1 MRVSGTGKSYRDLYA
16 HFRTLADKY
25 GGLPMENIISAYV
38 RSASDRV
45 VRPFLT
51 DPYIQNR
58 RVKAIQSLPVD
69 YSKDKVAEMLRAP
82 QESERGLREVSRSL
96 EWTAY
101 PLRKIRKTYTDLMT
115 YRYYTYPA
123 YLGDGEVD
131 MDRLMREW
139 TLVEK
144 LNGELCPEAQ
154 AHKIAGLAIQEGKV
168 FYTPRISVDK
178 SHNKVNAAMLEPLP
192 SDWVKIVGLN
202 SESGYTVAFNLF
214 YLFQPGVC
222 AEQYGDLLTPYL
234 SDFDRILCPMGRG
247 TARPGSQ
254 VIYGSTAPSGKHG
267 RRIGVDMAEYR
278 RLAERGVAG
287 NPECYMQNGAWAY
300 WVTLPT
306 DRVWTFEIDDTTAA
320 VTPIMTGLFLAMLQ
334 IAQYEQV
341 QLELVQNPLV
351 SVMTGEIPYRKTD
364 GPEQEDAYMLSE
376 GGRTLF
382 ECYWYQML
390 AQNNTSGI
398 GFFTAPVNNLK
409 LHQLSEAPSA
419 TEISTKGYSYA
430 VEKSGLAGLIPVN
443 DNPRAGVVNMSA
455 KLEGRFCQTIYW
467 QFGRMMENIYRK
479 IGFAFTW
486 KFRMFGDITSDKE
499 MMTEISKSMSSGIL
513 PDTYLY
519 NALRGRSVLDDLDM
533 SRVLQKSG
541 VMDLRLPLVSGY
553 SLSRKDP
560 ALPPKNQ
567 EGQQGAGTAQTG
579 REGGE
584 PGRPAA
590 DISTVQSE
598 GTEDAID
605 AGTSGAE

>member
-1 MRVSGTGKSYRDLYA
+1 MRVNGTGSSYRDLYA
-16 HFRTLADKY
+16 HFRDLSKKY
-25 GGLPMENIISAYV
+25 GNLPMENIMSAYV

-45 VRPFLT
+45 ISPFLV

-58 RVKAIQSLPVD
+58 RVKEIQSLPVD
-69 YSKDKVAEMLRAP
+69 YSKDKVVEMLRSP
-82 QESERGLREVSRSL
+82 EDSERGLRQVSKSL

-101 PLRKIRKTYTDLMT
+101 PIRKIRKTYTDLMT

-123 YLGDGEVD
+123 FLRSENTD

-144 LNGELCPEAQ
+144 LNREISPSAA

-234 SDFDRILCPMGRG
+234 NDFNQILCPVGYVPK
-247 TARPGSQ
+247 RPGNQ
-254 VIYGSTAPSGKHG
+254 IIYGSTAPAGKHG
-267 RRIGVDMAEYR
+267 VRIGVDMDAYR
-278 RLAERGVAG
+278 SLAVSGAPG

-300 WVTLPT
+300 WVTLPP

-341 QLELVQNPLV
+341 QLELVQNPLI

-364 GPEQEDAYMLSE
+364 GPEQEDSYMLSE

-390 AQNNTSGI
+390 QQNNTSGI

-455 KLEGRFCQTIYW
+455 KLEGRFCQCIYW
-467 QFGRMMENIYRK
+467 QFSRMMESIYQK
-479 IGFAFTW
+479 IGLEYTW
-486 KFRMFGDITSDKE
+486 RFVMFGDITSDKE
-499 MMTEISKSMSSGIL
+499 MLAEINKSMSSGIL
-513 PDTYLY
+513 PDTFLY
-519 NALRGRSVLDDLDM
+519 NALRDRSLLDDISM
-533 SRVLQKSG
+533 SQVIQKSG

-553 SLSRKDP
+553 NLSRKEP
-560 ALPPKNQ
+560 VLPPKNQ
-567 EGQQGAGTAQTG
+567 QDPAAAIP
-579 REGGE
+579 GE
-584 PGRPAA
+584 AGRPQVG
-590 DISTVQSE
+590 IENVRSE

-605 AGTSGAE
+605 NG

>member
-1 MRVSGTGKSYRDLYA
+1 MRVSGTGRSYRELYE
-16 HFRTLADKY
+16 HFRELAGKY
-25 GGLPMENIISAYV
+25 GNLPVENIISAYV
-38 RSASDRV
+38 RSSSDRV
-45 VRPFLT
+45 VSPFLT

-58 RVKAIQSLPVD
+58 RVKAISSLPVD
-69 YSKDKVAEMLRAP
+69 YTKDKVVEMLRVP
-82 QESERGLREVSRSL
+82 EESERGLREVSHAL

-101 PLRKIRKTYTDLMT
+101 PIRKIRKTYTDLMT

-123 YLGDGEVD
+123 FLGDADVD

-144 LNGELCPEAQ
+144 LNGEIGPAAQ
-154 AHKIAGLAIQEGKV
+154 AHKITGLAIQEGKV
-168 FYTPRISVDK
+168 FFTPRVSVDK

-234 SDFDRILCPMGRG
+234 NDFNQILCPVGRR
-247 TARPGSQ
+247 ADRPECR
-254 VIYGSTAPSGKHG
+254 VIYGTTAPQGKRG
-267 RRIGVDMAEYR
+267 RRIGVDMEAYR
-278 RLAERGVAG
+278 RLAARGAPG

-300 WVTLPT
+300 WVTLPPE
-306 DRVWTFEIDDTTAA
+306 RVWTFEIDDTTAA

-341 QLELVQNPLV
+341 QLELVQNPLI
-351 SVMTGEIPYRKTD
+351 SVMTGEIPYRKTE

-455 KLEGRFCQTIYW
+455 KLEGRFCQCIYW
-467 QFGRMMENIYRK
+467 QFSRMMESIYRK
-479 IGFAFTW
+479 IGFSFTW
-486 KFRMFGDITSDKE
+486 KFVMFGDITSDKE

-513 PDTYLY
+513 PDTFLY
-519 NALRGRSVLDDLDM
+519 NALRGRSVLDDLAM
-533 SRVLQKSG
+533 SRVIQKSG
-541 VMDLRLPLVSGY
+541 IMDLRLPLVSGY

-567 EGQQGAGTAQTG
+567 GQQTAQTG
-579 REGGE
+579 GD

-590 DISTVQSE
+590 DISQVQSE

-605 AGTSGAE
+605 AGTSGGE

>member
-1 MRVSGTGKSYRDLYA
+1 MRVSGTGKSYLDLYK
-16 HFRTLADKY
+16 HFRELAGRY
-25 GGLPMENIISAYV
+25 GDLPVENIISAYV
-38 RSASDRV
+38 RSTGDRV
-45 VRPFLT
+45 VTPFLA

-69 YSKDKVAEMLRAP
+69 YSKDKVVQMLRAP
-82 QESERGLREVSRSL
+82 DESEVGLRQVSRSL

-101 PLRKIRKTYTDLMT
+101 PMRKIRKTYTDLMT

-123 YLGDGEVD
+123 YLDGGDVD

-144 LNGELCPEAQ
+144 LNGELSPAAQ

-168 FYTPRISVDK
+168 FFTPRISVDK
-178 SHNKVNAAMLEPLP
+178 SHNKVTAAMLEPLP

-234 SDFDRILCPMGRG
+234 DDFNQILCPIGRAPR
-247 TARPGSQ
+247 TAGEK
-254 VIYGSTAPSGKHG
+254 VIYASTAPAGKHG
-267 RRIGVDMAEYR
+267 KRIGVDMEAYR
-278 RLAERGVAG
+278 SLAAQGAPG
-287 NPECYMQNGAWAY
+287 DPECYMQNGAWAY
-300 WVTLPT
+300 WVTLPP

-320 VTPIMTGLFLAMLQ
+320 VSPIMTGLFLAMLQ

-341 QLELVQNPLV
+341 QLELVQNPLI
-351 SVMTGEIPYRKTD
+351 SVMTGEIPYRNAD

-376 GGRTLF
+376 AGRTLF

-398 GFFTAPVNNLK
+398 GYFTAPVNNLK

-455 KLEGRFCQTIYW
+455 KLEGRYCQCIYW
-467 QFGRMMENIYRK
+467 QFGRMMESIYRK
-479 IGFAFTW
+479 IGMSFTW
-486 KFRMFGDITSDKE
+486 KFVMFGDITSDKE
-499 MMTEISKSMSSGIL
+499 MLSEISKSMASGIL
-513 PDTYLY
+513 PDTFLY
-519 NALRGRSVLDDLDM
+519 NALRGRSILDDLSM

-541 VMDLRLPLVSGY
+541 IMDLRLPLVSGY

-567 EGQQGAGTAQTG
+567 EGRQD
-579 REGGE
+579 GGE

-590 DISTVQSE
+590 DIGDVQSE

-605 AGTSGAE
+605 AGGGE